1 MTHPKKVEGFN
12 GTLEE
17 LAKNVGNMTYDQT
30 ARFIQLLAKDLEK
43 QAEEDLKNGRK
54 KLANKLYGTAE
65 GLNNAY
71 YEMNDAWK
79 ICKYRTQEQ

>member
-30 ARFIQLLAKDLEK
+30 ARFIQLLAEDLER
-43 QAEEDLKNGRK
+43 QAEEDLKKGRR

-71 YEMNDAWK
+71 SEMNDAWK
-79 ICKYRTQEQ
+79 ICKYRTPEQ